1 MPPTCLDY
9 LEIGLS
15 IPIEPSKFGY
25 YSKTRMTPL
34 VQKLQIKPGKR
45 WLFYNAPEGYLK
57 SLEPL
62 AAGTRC
68 TIEPIGDFD
77 GIQLFAKNKA
87 ELSSS
92 LKVIAPLL
100 KSNTIFWV
108 TYPKRSSGI
117 ESDMKMGDWDEMTE
131 YGLQGVASIAVNEK
145 WAGSRFRPEGQAKIS
160 GTGKK
165 EIRGNDYAHYIDV
178 DNKVIILP
186 ADIKRILHQ
195 TPQALAFYQQLSYSN
210 KKEYLLWILTAKQE
224 KTRDERLFKMIEKL
238 VAGKKNPSEK

>member
-1 MPPTCLDY
+1 
-9 LEIGLS
+9 
-15 IPIEPSKFGY
+15 
-25 YSKTRMTPL
+25 MTSL
-34 VQKLQIKPGKR
+34 AQKLQIKPGKK
-45 WLFYNAPEGYLK
+45 WLFYNAPKGYLK

-62 AAGTRC
+62 PESAKC
-68 TIEPIGDFD
+68 TIVPKGNFD

-87 ELSSS
+87 ELSSA

-100 KSNTIFWV
+100 KPDTTFWV
-108 TYPKRSSGI
+108 TYPKRNSGI

-160 GTGKK
+160 GTGKN
-165 EIRGNDYAHYIDV
+165 EIRGSEYAAYIDV
-178 DNKVIILP
+178 DNKIIALP
-186 ADIKRILHQ
+186 VFIKRILQ
-195 TPQALAFYQQLSYSN
+195 QKPKAFSVYQQLSYSN

-224 KTRDERLFKMIEKL
+224 KTRNERLVKFIEKL